1 MDAEYQ
7 SLIDAFRAGQKK
19 PEFPSNFDSRE
30 YARQLDAQD
39 KLSFLRDSFTIPTK
53 GSLRKKAL
61 TGTLPGEH
69 KRVGTLNGEGKGTEK
84 NGSKNS
90 SGNAEDEVPA
100 IYFVGNS
107 LGAQP
112 KSIRTHLDAQLE
124 TWASIGVNGHFTSIG
139 NSPLTAWQDMAAD
152 CAQKSVDL
160 VGAASPSEVI
170 YMNTLTVN
178 LHLMMA
184 SFYRPTEKRHKIIV
198 EWKPFPSDYLEWHGL
213 NPSTSLVEIHPD
225 EPETQYMSTA
235 HILSVI
241 DEHADSTA
249 LLLLPGIQYYTG
261 QLLDVARITAHARA
275 RGIPAVGW
283 DLAHA
288 VGNVELD
295 LHDWGVDFAVWCTYK
310 YLNAGP
316 GAIAGAFV
324 HQRHHRLRQGED
336 DGDGGAN
343 DHDTAG
349 SNSDN
354 NNNGDR
360 PSGPRY
366 YVPRLSG
373 WYGADNATRFDMAKD
388 FRPAEGAHGWQVSN
402 PSAADLACVGAA
414 LDVFGRAGMRALRDK
429 AVVLTGYL
437 ERLLL
442 GLLEKE
448 GAAPGGRGEAGE
460 RAFRI
465 LTPADPRERGS
476 QLSLLLRPGLLE
488 PVTGRLAEAGV
499 VVDVRKPDVMRVA
512 PVPMYCRFEDVWIPS
527 RTASEARD
535 RAFWIGIWVAKCFL
549 SPEPPSTP
557 SLSSARRQ
565 HQRSGK
571 LPIFGTTPKATT
583 AVLRPPDFG
592 PGPLSSRAKTDS
604 SHPDR
609 EREVRFHKGGIA
621 E

>member
-39 KLSFLRDSFTIPTK
+39 KLSYLRDRFIIPTK

-69 KRVGTLNGEGKGTEK
+69 ERVGTLDGEGKGTEQ
-84 NGSKNS
+84 NGSKNGS
-90 SGNAEDEVPA
+90 SNAEDGVPA

-124 TWASIGVNGHFTSIG
+124 TWASIGVNGHFTSLD

-152 CAQKSVDL
+152 CARKSVDL

-198 EWKPFPSDYLEWHGL
+198 EWKPFPSDYYAITSQLEWHGL

-225 EPETQYMSTA
+225 DPETQYMSTA

-241 DEHADSTA
+241 DEHADGTA

-288 VGNVELD
+288 VGNVELA

-324 HQRHHRLRQGED
+324 HQRHHRLRQEED
-336 DGDGGAN
+336 DGEGGAD
-343 DHDTAG
+343 DHDTDTAG
-349 SNSDN
+349 CSDNSAN
-354 NNNGDR
+354 NNNDKNKNDHGDR

-366 YVPRLSG
+366 VPRLCG
-373 WYGADNATRFDMAKD
+373 WYGAAKATRFDMAKE

-414 LDVFGRAGMRALRDK
+414 LGLFERAGMRALRDK

-442 GLLEKE
+442 DLLDR
-448 GAAPGGRGEAGE
+448 GGVTGRGNEAGE
-460 RAFRI
+460 PPFRI

-488 PVTGRLAEAGV
+488 RVSGRLAEAGV

-512 PVPMYCRFEDVWIPS
+512 PVPMYCRFEDVWIFV
-527 RTASEARD
+527 RELEKALAR
-535 RAFWIGIWVAKCFL
+535 AIMENTQTK
-549 SPEPPSTP
+549 
-557 SLSSARRQ
+557 
-565 HQRSGK
+565 
-571 LPIFGTTPKATT
+571 
-583 AVLRPPDFG
+583 
-592 PGPLSSRAKTDS
+592 
-604 SHPDR
+604 
-609 EREVRFHKGGIA
+609 
-621 E
+621 